1 MKREVHSFPDD
12 RRSAVTRK
20 LREGYS
26 SLSPAVEQAAEILK
40 YLASEPG
47 MKVNLTDISKA
58 VGINKSKTHI
68 LLHALEVVGFL
79 SKNER
84 DKSYTLGIDIIP
96 IGQRALENI
105 NYRRIAQPFLE
116 NLAKETQCTVLFGL
130 IRGKSIVFIGKAI
143 SGLAVDSTIGIGDS
157 RALYRRVHGRAILAA
172 LPDAEREKLL
182 SGKRFFSDDD
192 VTFIDNKLLRQEIV
206 KVRQSKYAT
215 FQGNVHLI
223 QAVASAVLGHDNYP
237 VGVILAVGLLNE
249 SQISDCGAKLAE
261 AARNLS
267 IALGM
272 NDDL

>member
-1 MKREVHSFPDD
+1 
-12 RRSAVTRK
+12 VTRK
-20 LREGYS
+20 LREGYG

-40 YLASEPG
+40 YLASEPR
-47 MKVNLTDISKA
+47 MKLNLTGISKA

-68 LLHALEVVGFL
+68 LLHALEVAGFL
-79 SKNER
+79 SKDQE
-84 DKSYTLGIDIIP
+84 DKTYALGIDIIP

-116 NLAKETQCTVLFGL
+116 NLAKETRCTVLLGL
-130 IRGKSIVFIGKAI
+130 IRGKRIVFIGKAT
-143 SGLAVDSTIGIGDS
+143 SGLGVDSTIGIGDS
-157 RALYRRVHGRAILAA
+157 RPLYRRVHGRAILAA

-182 SGKRFFSDDD
+182 SGKKFFSDDD
-192 VTFIDNKLLRQEIV
+192 VTFIDNKLLRQEIA

-237 VGVILAVGLLNE
+237 VGVILAVGLLNT

-261 AARNLS
+261 TTRSLS
-267 IALGM
+267 ITLGM
-272 NDDL
+272 NDGEDEM